1 MKFGKYLQ
9 RRQVS
14 AWKKKYVFYK
24 LFKKQIK
31 AIKRAK
37 TEEELYIGNE
47 STQNQTELLLSSI
60 PINKSSSKIP
70 PPIQKQQQQE
80 QQIEIP
86 LQIIATS
93 STSSSNANNTIDSK
107 NIINSSGSSVK
118 NNNPLN
124 QSSISTIQRGSIPI
138 IIRENNVEREEKKF
152 DSMLQEEFD
161 KVNTFFQQQ
170 EDEFI
175 HQFNDIKQKVLAM
188 SEICSNGS
196 SKTLKDAIINGED
209 SPRFSKFSH
218 LFYHPSIVKKRNST
232 NLSSSAIKDDG
243 GVGGATT
250 NSQRHTSSP
259 SSSSS
264 PSAIAVKAIAHAANA
279 ETYWNPGSL
288 KLGKIRRS
296 LKRAM
301 EENYRE
307 IQALKEYTSLNLIAF
322 RKIFKKYDKVLQ
334 SDRSVDGMKLV
345 QQQYFVK
352 SKKLVIIEREIESLY
367 TNTFKHGN
375 RRNAMAKLRVPKEY
389 NAPPK
394 VVFLTGGL
402 SGMSLVLFIFCVRYM
417 INNVA
422 IIYFDS
428 LTPLHFLSMFML
440 HRMIGIPI
448 LLLWYFGILLY
459 VTSGKNINLFLILG
473 WDARTNITHYHIL
486 FLASGLTF
494 LWTLSLFLYTY
505 LAIHIDGKLP
515 ILFPFL
521 LIVIVLFIVFCP
533 FNIIFRPSRYWLIH
547 TFARIFSAPFLPVK
561 FKDFF
566 FGDQFTSLSIVLSDL
581 EYVICFF
588 VSDLWTD
595 GDVCWRINPY
605 VKPCLV
611 CVPPL
616 LRALQSLR
624 RFKDTKQNIHMM
636 NFGKYS
642 LTILS
647 TVTSSIANSK
657 LLNSDTPEKKGTL
670 ALWIVVSVVSTIYSL
685 GWDFLMD
692 WGVLRTH
699 SRNFLLRDHLFY
711 RHKWVYYFAMIT
723 NTMMRGSWTINVSF
737 EALSSRTKEL
747 IVLATAVIEVTRRF
761 QWNFFR
767 LENEH
772 LSNVGKFRAFDLKIP
787 DILNTQSQQTQPTQE
802 QQHENSTNT
811 LPGNIV
817 EPIVGDPNTV
827 ITSDDFING
836 TSKQEGTIDLDRV
849 QIYSKKDSED
859 EIQEE
864 ILTNNNDSKNNNS
877 NNGECTPFSENSFY
891 NEHDHSSDENSHE

>member
-24 LFKKQIK
+24 SFKKQIK

-47 STQNQTELLLSSI
+47 SQISTELTAI

-70 PPIQKQQQQE
+70 SS
-80 QQIEIP
+80 QIEIP
-86 LQIIATS
+86 LQTIEPTPSSSSTKTTTGGATS
-93 STSSSNANNTIDSK
+93 TTTLTTNVTSKT
-107 NIINSSGSSVK
+107 IINTSGGSIKS
-118 NNNPLN
+118 NNSNPLS
-124 QSSISTIQRGSIPI
+124 QSSIIQRGPV
-138 IIRENNVEREEKKF
+138 IIRENNIEREEKKF

-188 SEICSNGS
+188 SEICKNGS
-196 SKTLKDAIINGED
+196 SKTLKDAIVNED
-209 SPRFSKFSH
+209 SPRLSKFSH

-232 NLSSSAIKDDG
+232 NLTSSALKDDG
-243 GVGGATT
+243 GGGGGGASSTL
-250 NSQRHTSSP
+250 NSQRQSQ

-264 PSAIAVKAIAHAANA
+264 PSAMAVKAIAHAANA

-334 SDRSVDGMKLV
+334 SDRSADGMKLA

-352 SKKLVIIEREIESLY
+352 SKKLVVIEREIESLY

-402 SGMSLVLFIFCVRYM
+402 SGMSLILFIFCIRYM

-428 LTPLHFLSMFML
+428 PTPLHFLSMFML

-486 FLASGLTF
+486 FLASGMTF

-605 VKPCLV
+605 IKPCLV

-642 LTILS
+642 LTMLS

-657 LLNSDTPEKKGTL
+657 LLTDSTQKKGTL
-670 ALWIVVSVVSTIYSL
+670 ALWIIISIVSTIYSL

-723 NTMMRGSWTINVSF
+723 NTLMRGSWTINVSF

-787 DILNTQSQQTQPTQE
+787 DILNTQSPPLQSQQ
-802 QQHENSTNT
+802 QQQQQQQSQDEIGANE
-811 LPGNIV
+811 LLRGNG
-817 EPIVGDPNTV
+817 EPIVGDSTTV

-836 TSKQEGTIDLDRV
+836 TSKQEGTIDLDRA
-849 QIYSKKDSED
+849 QLYSKNDLED
-859 EIQEE
+859 GIEE
-864 ILTNNNDSKNNNS
+864 SIINNNMNK

-891 NEHDHSSDENSHE
+891 NNDHSGDENSNE

>member
-47 STQNQTELLLSSI
+47 SQTELQSI

-70 PPIQKQQQQE
+70 PPPPPPPSPPSSTPLS
-80 QQIEIP
+80 QIEIP
-86 LQIIATS
+86 LQIIEPTVS
-93 STSSSNANNTIDSK
+93 SSSNAK
-107 NIINSSGSSVK
+107 NIINSSGGSTKS
-118 NNNPLN
+118 NNSNPLS
-124 QSSISTIQRGSIPI
+124 QSSTTIQRGTPV
-138 IIRENNVEREEKKF
+138 IIRENNTEREEKKF
-152 DSMLQEEFD
+152 DTMLQEEFD

-188 SEICSNGS
+188 SEICSSGS
-196 SKTLKDAIINGED
+196 SKTLKDAIVSED
-209 SPRFSKFSH
+209 SPRLSKFSH
-218 LFYHPSIVKKRNST
+218 LFYHPSVVKKRNSS
-232 NLSSSAIKDDG
+232 NLTSSAIKDDG
-243 GVGGATT
+243 GGGGVGGASSTS
-250 NSQRHTSSP
+250 NSQRHNQ
-259 SSSSS
+259 S
-264 PSAIAVKAIAHAANA
+264 PSAMAVKAIAHAANA

-334 SDRSVDGMKLV
+334 SDRSADGMKLV

-402 SGMSLVLFIFCVRYM
+402 SGMSLVLFIFCIRYM

-428 LTPLHFLSMFML
+428 PTPLHFLSMFML

-605 VKPCLV
+605 IKPCLV

-642 LTILS
+642 LTMLS
-647 TVTSSIANSK
+647 TATSSIANSK
-657 LLNSDTPEKKGTL
+657 LLTDSTQKKGTL
-670 ALWIVVSVVSTIYSL
+670 ALWIIVSIVSTIYSL

-723 NTMMRGSWTINVSF
+723 NTLMRGSWTINVSF

-787 DILNTQSQQTQPTQE
+787 DVLNTQSPQLQSQQQQQQQE
-802 QQHENSTNT
+802 ETGEKRLLVDN
-811 LPGNIV
+811 V
-817 EPIVGDPNTV
+817 EPIVGDSTAV

-836 TSKQEGTIDLDRV
+836 TSKQEGTIDLDRA
-849 QIYSKKDSED
+849 QLYSKNDLED
-859 EIQEE
+859 EIEQS
-864 ILTNNNDSKNNNS
+864 ILKKKND
-877 NNGECTPFSENSFY
+877 GESTPFSESSFY
-891 NEHDHSSDENSHE
+891 NDHSGDEND